1 MTLAWVST
9 SQRRQN
15 LRTDS
20 MLAFVKFE
28 SADGRYLQ
36 VSTDSLGELA
46 KRLEGLLYSRT
57 QQLDH
62 SQHSGM

>member
-1 MTLAWVST
+1 
-9 SQRRQN
+9 
-15 LRTDS
+15 